1 MNYSSSTLTPRAQ
14 FIIPNSPRPLLHASS
29 SSSALRFPPSTAGLF
44 ASNPILDNFSS
55 RTASLNAKFRPN
67 SLIPMVVE
75 QTSRGER
82 SYDIF
87 SRLLKE
93 RIVYI
98 NGPIMDDTAHVV
110 VAQLLFLESESS
122 TKPIS
127 MYLNSPG
134 GSVTAGLAIYD
145 TMQFIRAPV
154 HTTCMGQAA
163 SMGSLLLTAGAK
175 GERRALPN
183 ATVMIHQPSGGYSG
197 QARDMT
203 IHTQHIIRVWDQLNA
218 LYAKHTGQ
226 PIDIISK
233 NMDRDNFMT
242 PDEAKEFG
250 LIDEVVER
258 KPLDLITGAF
268 DQGRQ
273 TGGGFDPSPEEKIS
287 TE

>member
-1 MNYSSSTLTPRAQ
+1 MPPHHPPLSGSLPPPPVSLPPTLSSITSPAGPLPSTPNSAPIVSSLWSSSKPPVVRDPMTSSPGFSRNGLSILMAPSWTTLLTL
-14 FIIPNSPRPLLHASS
+14 SLLSS
-29 SSSALRFPPSTAGLF
+29 SSSSLRVLPNLFPCILTLPAAL
-44 ASNPILDNFSS
+44 
-55 RTASLNAKFRPN
+55 SL
-67 SLIPMVVE
+67 
-75 QTSRGER
+75 Q
-82 SYDIF
+82 
-87 SRLLKE
+87 
-93 RIVYI
+93 
-98 NGPIMDDTAHVV
+98 
-110 VAQLLFLESESS
+110 
-122 TKPIS
+122 
-127 MYLNSPG
+127 
-134 GSVTAGLAIYD
+134 GLAIYD